1 MQDRTIPD
9 SDISVSSSWSDS
21 TAARHS
27 RYMTL
32 GVTSRELF
40 YVPFYALPAPPFEK
54 AQTSETYATWW
65 EQVLN
70 KPNVQ
75 AGNGAQLGYSSSMK
89 LCIQFLVPQ
98 KWVGWL

>member
-54 AQTSETYATWW
+54 AQATESDAMVSW
-65 EQVLN
+65 
-70 KPNVQ
+70 
-75 AGNGAQLGYSSSMK
+75 GRGR
-89 LCIQFLVPQ
+89 
-98 KWVGWL
+98 VGELAMLFCAEPS